1 MPQGGRAM
9 KRILA
14 LGLAGLVAMAVLWT
28 VWPVQKSSI
37 TLTGRLLAVG
47 YAPGCADARA
57 RDVGLLGYVADAR
70 ERLLNLIRGA
80 PAVRSDCR
88 VTAIRWMPNVIVNAG
103 ENWLVQLWIEGIR
116 GHRTVAGG
124 GTTYPGPL
132 SDFRF
137 HACGSEDT
145 ATAEAHT
152 GLVSECT
159 TQTDANNLRQFGTLI
174 AGASP
179 NILRSQTTIAFDA
192 TDVITEWG
200 VFHAAAVNTGHMW
213 SRVVVSPGIGVNS
226 GDSVTFTYDL
236 TIE

>member
-1 MPQGGRAM
+1 M
-9 KRILA
+9 KRWLI
-14 LGLAGLVAMAVLWT
+14 GLVAVGMLATISAAWFAQSTPREGLRI
-28 VWPVQKSSI
+28 S
-37 TLTGRLLAVG
+37 GRLLAVG
-47 YAPGCADARA
+47 YARGCGAEVERSRALVDWPNRVRA
-57 RDVGLLGYVADAR
+57 RVLGWFAGHPDVQT
-70 ERLLNLIRGA
+70 
-80 PAVRSDCR
+80 DCR
-88 VTAIRWMPNVIVNAG
+88 VTGVRLARNVIVNAG
-103 ENWLVQLWIEGIR
+103 EQYLVDLWREAIR
-116 GHRTVAGG
+116 GHRTTAGG
-124 GTTYPGPL
+124 GTTYPGSL

-179 NILRSQTTIAFDA
+179 NILRSQATIAFDA

-200 VFHAAAVNTGHMW
+200 LFHTAAVNTGHMW